1 MKNSPTNEYLDSL
14 SKTMLLPYI
23 LLPTRNNSNSKTL
36 IDNIFSNF
44 ILNEVISGNLTETFS
59 GYLPEFLI
67 ATDIFCNPPANKTN
81 IFEKNWSKFNH
92 ENFILDYFDINW
104 PNDLKLD
111 MQNVKLSL
119 NNFYEVINDVLD
131 KHAPYQK
138 VTKYILKLENKP
150 WITAGIQNSTK
161 IENKLFKTYSNK
173 KDIALKMKHMQNIR
187 SIEICSQ
194 HLIKKSKKSHCD
206 SFF

>member
-1 MKNSPTNEYLDSL
+1 MNLL
-14 SKTMLLPYI
+14 ILCHQMFLPYI
-23 LLPTRNNSNSKTL
+23 LLPTRNNRNSKTL
-36 IDNIFSNF
+36 IDSIFSNF
-44 ILNEVISGNLTETFS
+44 VSNEVIAGNLTETIS
-59 GYLPEFLI
+59 DHLPRFLI
-67 ATDIFCNPPANKTN
+67 APDIFCNPPANKTN

-104 PNDLKLD
+104 PRDLKLD

-138 VTKYILKLENKP
+138 VKKYILKLENKL

-161 IENKLFKTYSNK
+161 IKNELFKTYINK
-173 KDIALKMKHMQNIR
+173 KDIALKMKYMQNIR

-194 HLIKKSKKSHCD
+194 HLLKKVKRVIVITFSRTT
-206 SFF
+206 